1 MKEQKMEYFKKEFQF
16 TGKHAQMAGELWI
29 QNDSKNS
36 YFRRLIDLYIL
47 APIIGF
53 RLNRKAEA
61 DFSGADIK
69 SVFPEQILKERDKLE
84 FIMQMILMLE
94 YTDTK
99 DYKSCVNLA
108 FREPETKEEFNQHNK
123 LFHDY
128 VRGGVEE
135 LYERLIIRKSEL
147 DEEYKEE
154 KSANMVALL
163 ERFGEVE

>member
-1 MKEQKMEYFKKEFQF
+1 MAEQKMEYFRKEFQF
-16 TGKHAQMAGELWI
+16 TGKHARMAGELWVL
-29 QNDSKNS
+29 NDSKNS

-61 DFSGADIK
+61 DNSDGDTK

-94 YTDTK
+94 YTDEK

-108 FREPETKEEFNQHNK
+108 FREPETVEAFQRYNK

-135 LYERLIIRKSEL
+135 LYERLVVRRSEL
-147 DEEYKEE
+147 DEAYKEE
-154 KSANMVALL
+154 KSANIVALL
-163 ERFGEVE
+163 ERFGEIE

>member
-1 MKEQKMEYFKKEFQF
+1 MSGQKMEFFKREFQF
-16 TGKHAQMAGELWI
+16 TGKHARMAGELWI
-29 QNDSKNS
+29 MNDSKNS

-61 DFSGADIK
+61 DNSDADVK

-94 YTDTK
+94 YTDTQ

-108 FREPETKEEFNQHNK
+108 FREPETVEEFQKYNK

-135 LYERLIIRKSEL
+135 LYERLIIRKPEL

-154 KSANMVALL
+154 HSANMVALL
-163 ERFGEVE
+163 ERFREVE

>member
-1 MKEQKMEYFKKEFQF
+1 MAEQKMEYFKKEFQF
-16 TGKHAQMAGELWI
+16 TGKHARMAGELWVF
-29 QNDSKNS
+29 NDSQNS

-61 DFSGADIK
+61 DYSEGEVK
-69 SVFPEQILKERDKLE
+69 SIFPEQILRERDKLE
-84 FIMQMILMLE
+84 FILQMILMLE
-94 YTDTK
+94 YTDIR

-108 FREPETKEEFNQHNK
+108 FREPETVEEFQRNNK

-135 LYERLIIRKSEL
+135 LYERLVVRRSEL
-147 DEEYKEE
+147 DEGYREE

-163 ERFGEVE
+163 ERFEEVE

>member
-1 MKEQKMEYFKKEFQF
+1 MSEHKMEFFKREFQF
-16 TGKHAQMAGELWI
+16 TGKHARMAGELWI
-29 QNDSKNS
+29 MNDSKNS

-61 DFSGADIK
+61 DHSEADVK

-94 YTDTK
+94 YTDTL

-108 FREPETKEEFNQHNK
+108 FREPETVEEFQKYYK

-135 LYERLIIRKSEL
+135 LYERLIVRKPEL
-147 DEEYKEE
+147 EEEYREE

>member
-1 MKEQKMEYFKKEFQF
+1 MAEQKMEYFRKEFQF
-16 TGKHAQMAGELWI
+16 TGKHARMAGELWVL
-29 QNDSKNS
+29 NDSKNS

-61 DFSGADIK
+61 DNSDGDTK
-69 SVFPEQILKERDKLE
+69 SVFPEQILRERDKLE

-94 YTDTK
+94 YTDEK

-108 FREPETKEEFNQHNK
+108 FREPETIEEFQRYHK

-135 LYERLIIRKSEL
+135 LYERLVVRGSEL
-147 DEEYKEE
+147 DEVYKEE
-154 KSANMVALL
+154 KSANIVALL
-163 ERFGEVE
+163 ERFGEIE